1 VNRSADNDVENCS
14 DWRDLEGAVGGGEGG
29 ADDEHD
35 LLQQLQHMFNTSG
48 ENPWDDAY
56 RDLPPTLG
64 LDLRVPDVAVG

>member
-1 VNRSADNDVENCS
+1 MNRSTDNDVENCS
-14 DWRDLEGAVGGGEGG
+14 DWHDLEGAVGGGEGG
-29 ADDEHD
+29 ADDEH

-48 ENPWDDAY
+48 ENPWDDTY